1 MALHRHS
8 GMPLWRGTG
17 PSPGALGT
25 FLVLGVAEGSEIRVL
40 IPAGSWAP
48 TEDHEVGTRGR
59 LPRLRAQEARG
70 SGSRPL
76 PTSTPSPIFTPL
88 ARTEMLRE
96 PW

>member
-1 MALHRHS
+1 MALCSRS
-8 GMPLWRGTG
+8 GMSLWRGTG

-40 IPAGSWAP
+40 IPAGFWAP
-48 TEDHEVGTRGR
+48 TEDHEVGARGR
-59 LPRLRAQEARG
+59 LPKLSAQEARG
-70 SGSRPL
+70 SGSRRL
-76 PTSTPSPIFTPL
+76 PTNTPSPIFIPL